1 MVFEEIVHGTHF
13 AEDVL
18 RESIT
23 DTTEWKNVETNE
35 LENFEKSI
43 CEIFSRFP
51 ITSNPNESQTEDDL
65 IWPILH
71 LLGWNSHL
79 RQQNLSV
86 RGMENVPDGLLFADD
101 VAKNKATQLKDEWKR
116 YQFGTAIVE
125 SKRWMRPFD
134 HRMVRS
140 LSGGKNYSL
149 PNESGSSDASLSAD
163 DVWMISVRKGN
174 IEQVERTIACQRQL
188 RCFAICDVWMI

>member
-1 MVFEEIVHGTHF
+1 MVFEELVHGTQF
-13 AEDVL
+13 AEDFL

-35 LENFEKSI
+35 LETLEKSI
-43 CEIFSRFP
+43 CEIFSHFP
-51 ITSNPNESQTEDDL
+51 DSSNPNESQTEDDL

-101 VAKNKATQLKDEWKR
+101 VAKEKATQLKR
-116 YQFGTAIVE
+116 RVE
-125 SKRWMRPFD
+125 T
-134 HRMVRS
+134 
-140 LSGGKNYSL
+140 
-149 PNESGSSDASLSAD
+149 
-163 DVWMISVRKGN
+163 ISVRYRNCRIKALDA
-174 IEQVERTIACQRQL
+174 TIRPSNRWKEL
-188 RCFAICDVWMI
+188 